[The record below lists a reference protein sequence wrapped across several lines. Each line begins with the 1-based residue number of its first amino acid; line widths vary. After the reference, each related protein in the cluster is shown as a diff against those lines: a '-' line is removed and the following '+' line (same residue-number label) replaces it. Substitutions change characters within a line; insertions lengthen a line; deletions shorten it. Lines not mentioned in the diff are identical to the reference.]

1 MPARLET
8 AACQPLAVDS
18 AATAYF
24 PSLSSGFDGFVV
36 AITFLPQPKNNS
48 DHYHCSGVVPKIVVC
63 ALLVLRGQIACV

>member
-36 AITFLPQPKNNS
+36 AITFLPQPKNNNVY
-48 DHYHCSGVVPKIVVC
+48 YHCSGVHKVLKILGSVIFVLLGKIV
-63 ALLVLRGQIACV
+63 